1 MKTGSSGVPKTILT
15 RETDSSDTFTGDLST
30 LVKNENEIAVFYPAA
45 AITAT
50 SSDTLTQTLNL
61 SGQDGTL
68 AGITNYDYSWALCKA
83 SMNETTGSSACEM
96 TSLVTIG
103 KFQFTA
109 NGDSPLNNIT
119 RITVT
124 ATAGNLYSSAVMK
137 LKDGEF
143 SSTQTGNITIKN
155 KTGISGT
162 TYISFFPSEAQLHFT
177 LVTTTG
183 EVYETAT
190 STTIKLEKGKVYE
203 APTLTCTLLPSAKV
217 GDYYSV
223 SYTHLDVYKRQAF
236 VEAQGGT
243 LFLDE
248 IGNLSYEVQIQ
259 LRRALQERRIRPVGS
274 NKEIEVDVRLVSA
287 TNENLQQAIEKG
299 NFREDLYHRINEFT
313 LRMPALKERQ
323 EDILLFANF
332 FLDQANRE
340 LDRQLIG
347 FDAAASQA
355 LQTYSWP
362 GNLRQ
367 LKNIVKRATLLAQS
381 NFITLAELGYELQ
394 EPVMSASPQTFSL
407 HDEAAEKK
415 RILEALKQTGN
426 NKSKAAILLG
436 IDRKT
441 LYNKLKLYDIQ

>member
-155 KTGISGT
+155 KTGISGPLT
-162 TYISFFPSEAQLHFT
+162 SPSSLPKHNCISP
-177 LVTTTG
+177 
-183 EVYETAT
+183 
-190 STTIKLEKGKVYE
+190 
-203 APTLTCTLLPSAKV
+203 LLPP
-217 GDYYSV
+217 
-223 SYTHLDVYKRQAF
+223 
-236 VEAQGGT
+236 
-243 LFLDE
+243 
-248 IGNLSYEVQIQ
+248 
-259 LRRALQERRIRPVGS
+259 PV
-274 NKEIEVDVRLVSA
+274 KC
-287 TNENLQQAIEKG
+287 
-299 NFREDLYHRINEFT
+299 
-313 LRMPALKERQ
+313 M
-323 EDILLFANF
+323 
-332 FLDQANRE
+332 
-340 LDRQLIG
+340 RQL
-347 FDAAASQA
+347 
-355 LQTYSWP
+355 
-362 GNLRQ
+362 LRQ
-367 LKNIVKRATLLAQS
+367 PSNWRKAKYTKRRHSLALFYLL
-381 NFITLAELGYELQ
+381 
-394 EPVMSASPQTFSL
+394 P
-407 HDEAAEKK
+407 
-415 RILEALKQTGN
+415 R
-426 NKSKAAILLG
+426 
-436 IDRKT
+436 
-441 LYNKLKLYDIQ
+441 